1 MRDAER
7 LEQLREDAD
16 RKEKAA
22 QDREADRD
30 RQAGQVTRYAD
41 KAAQTAHRAGTGRD
55 KLAQALR
62 EAAATAAD
70 AGCAQQHRAAV
81 AALDGT
87 SLEST
92 GPDAPPPAERADGEH
107 RAVAA
112 YLDAPEAP
120 AADILARAR
129 RDAQAIADRQA
140 QAVAQLGRLL
150 DESATC
156 ERQLRAAQEAE
167 GRLSAEVQAAA
178 DRVTAADLAVEERMR
193 LLLDAYRSYLSG
205 LAELRVADPDE
216 LIAALESWG
225 LTGEGAN
232 PAVAIIDAAARGG
245 RRGTWPTGRGAQHSA
260 DPACHAGGRAG
271 GGDRPAA
278 RGRPRRPAGPA
289 HAGRRRPRRPSR
301 RAAVE
306 GDRLRAGPVR

>member
-7 LEQLREDAD
+7 LDQLREDAG

-30 RQAGQVTRYAD
+30 RQAGHVTRYAD
-41 KAAQTAHRAGTGRD
+41 KAALTAHRAGTGRD

-62 EAAATAAD
+62 EAATTAAD
-70 AGCAQQHRAAV
+70 ASCAQQHQAAV

-87 SLEST
+87 GLEST
-92 GPDAPPPAERADGEH
+92 AWSTGRRSPPAERADGEH

-129 RDAQAIADRQA
+129 RDAQAVADRQA
-140 QAVAQLGRLL
+140 QAVAQLEPAARGVRR
-150 DESATC
+150 DA
-156 ERQLRAAQEAE
+156 RGQLRAAQEAE

-193 LLLDAYRSYLSG
+193 LLLDGLPLVPERPGRAAGGRS
-205 LAELRVADPDE
+205 RRADRRPGVLGPDRRGR
-216 LIAALESWG
+216 ESRG
-225 LTGEGAN
+225 RDHRRRG
-232 PAVAIIDAAARGG
+232 PGG
-245 RRGTWPTGRGAQHSA
+245 RRRAWPTWPGSSAVSGPGMRRGRASWRRRSA
-260 DPACHAGGRAG
+260 DCARA
-271 GGDRPAA
+271 ATT
-278 RGRPRRPAGPA
+278 PRRSRIRGPPASATAVPA
-289 HAGRRRPRRPSR
+289 RRCGR
-301 RAAVE
+301 
-306 GDRLRAGPVR
+306 